1 MRSLRFPWPLAVMGA
16 FIPFDRPLR
25 HSYDPYALY
34 LQSPDASPAVR
45 LLLPR
50 RRNPGRFVDLHFLC
64 CASWNCLSFRD
75 FACFAVSLVC
85 AISLCN
91 GTTQTFGVLC
101 DFVKCSTERSLIS
114 DKRLATRSTSTMSD
128 SKAIRR
134 QLKIKSGVVSRY
146 VRGTICDR
154 RLIQAPAYSKNP
166 TLTAS
171 KLRRKNA
178 N

>member
-1 MRSLRFPWPLAVMGA
+1 MGA

-25 HSYDPYALY
+25 HPYDPYALY
-34 LQSPDASPAVR
+34 LQSPDASLAVR
-45 LLLPR
+45 LLFPHPPAPHSRSAR
-50 RRNPGRFVDLHFLC
+50 RLVTFSLLCILELFIVSRFRLLC
-64 CASWNCLSFRD
+64 CLASMCLCYLLVQWNDSD
-75 FACFAVSLVC
+75 
-85 AISLCN
+85 IS
-91 GTTQTFGVLC
+91 VLC

-146 VRGTICDR
+146 VRGTVCDR

-166 TLTAS
+166 TLIAS

>member
-1 MRSLRFPWPLAVMGA
+1 MRSWVHSSLSTDLYAIHMILMPFTCNHLTPHSLCASCSPPPHSRSARRLVTFSLLCILELFIVSRF
-16 FIPFDRPLR
+16 
-25 HSYDPYALY
+25 
-34 LQSPDASPAVR
+34 R
-45 LLLPR
+45 LLCCLASMC
-50 RRNPGRFVDLHFLC
+50 LC
-64 CASWNCLSFRD
+64 YLLVQWNDSD
-75 FACFAVSLVC
+75 
-85 AISLCN
+85 IS
-91 GTTQTFGVLC
+91 VLC

-114 DKRLATRSTSTMSD
+114 DKRLATRSTSIMSD